1 MMCDSSLF
9 VTEAASFLQPKEMA
23 MAMAMAMPRPFDLSG
38 QNLR

>member
-9 VTEAASFLQPKEMA
+9 ITEAASFLQPKEMV
-23 MAMAMAMPRPFDLSG
+23 MAMAMARTVDLSG